1 MAATSKSTMKD
12 VYVDCL
18 SQQLNE
24 FELLKSMYPNQ
35 GEIILSE
42 KDILKEIRN
51 FLENKTEYVP
61 SHLDFK
67 LNLFID
73 GLKLELFVNLPSSY
87 PEEEPDIYVRCNKM
101 NRQNESRLNSDLL
114 EYIKENHIGEVCLYT
129 AISWLQENVDKFAI
143 ITQESNPSD
152 SNSTQDSKNEYAR
165 LWIYSHHIYN
175 KRKREEIIKR
185 ARELKLTGFSL
196 PGKPG
201 IVCIEGHHSDC
212 KEWWKDIKSMTWKKI
227 MIRKTE
233 IFEPSDEKTYK
244 KFSNFEE
251 LCLKNPVHNKHSN
264 MSELSKLMNEL
275 GLSQIFNDLFGL
287 CNDE

>member
-1 MAATSKSTMKD
+1 MAAATRSTMRD

-18 SQQLNE
+18 SQQISE
-24 FELLKSMYPNQ
+24 YELLKSMYPNQ
-35 GEIILSE
+35 GEIVLSHKNIIDE
-42 KDILKEIRN
+42 VNI
-51 FLENKTEYVP
+51 FLGSKTEYIP
-61 SHLDFK
+61 SNLDFT

-73 GLKLELFVNLPSSY
+73 GLKLEIFINLPSSY
-87 PEEEPDIYVRCNKM
+87 PKEEPDLYVRCNKM
-101 NRQNESRLNSDLL
+101 NRQNESSLNSELL
-114 EYIKENHIGEVCLYT
+114 NYIRENHTGEVCLYT
-129 AISWLQENVDKFAI
+129 AISWLQENVDKFTT
-143 ITQESNPSD
+143 ITQSNTSEDVLPQETGD
-152 SNSTQDSKNEYAR
+152 EFAR

-175 KRKREEIIKR
+175 KKKREEIVKK
-185 ARELKLTGFSL
+185 ARDLKLTGFSL

-201 IVCIEGHHSDC
+201 IVCIEGPHIDC

-233 IFEPSDEKTYK
+233 IFERSEEKSYN

-251 LCLKNPVHNKHSN
+251 LNFRNSLNNKHSS

-275 GLSQIFNDLFGL
+275 GLNQVFNEIFGL